1 MSACLTRTR
10 WLLIWVALALGS
22 DQALAQDRGSDSG
35 SSAVIYVDPPP
46 VQEDVESSTSSAV
59 PATPSVPTKPS
70 ASVAA
75 EMPKSSNSKR
85 VSAVGFVAQGTV
97 MGTLVGAA
105 GLAVGVI
112 GGFAL
117 SSQRGNTDHTVLI
130 AVGAL
135 GMGTLGLVSGVG
147 LAAGWNRGRC
157 SIWGRVAGGVVG
169 LGLAGVVSEGSPFV
183 GSFMP
188 AMGASIGC
196 YKTYQPNR
204 YRLPQRIDKTNL
216 YKLP

>member
-10 WLLIWVALALGS
+10 RLLIWVALALGS

-35 SSAVIYVDPPP
+35 SSAIIYVDPPP
-46 VQEDVESSTSSAV
+46 VQDDVEPSTSSAV

-70 ASVAA
+70 ASGAA
-75 EMPKSSNSKR
+75 EMPKSSNSK
-85 VSAVGFVAQGTV
+85 SLPAATFVTQGTV
-97 MGTLVGAA
+97 MGTLVGVA

-117 SSQRGNTDHTVLI
+117 SSQRGNTDHTALI
-130 AVGAL
+130 VVGAL
-135 GMGTLGLVSGVG
+135 GMGTVGLVSGVG
-147 LAAGWNRGRC
+147 FAAGWNRGRC
-157 SIWGRVAGGVVG
+157 SLWGRVAGGAVG

-183 GSFMP
+183 GAFMP

-196 YKTYQPNR
+196 YKTYQPD
-204 YRLPQRIDKTNL
+204 LPLK
-216 YKLP
+216 P